1 MDRTPRRTDTTTHRG
16 AVPGLMSTL
25 PSVSTASSRA
35 AATDDHTSVLVCPP
49 APWGGALNDTAI
61 RPSVQVSPC
70 VCLSHHNC
78 KQNGTKQ
85 IQTIRMACTKQ
96 LVLLM

>member
-49 APWGGALNDTAI
+49 CRRGGALNDTAI
-61 RPSVQVSPC
+61 GPSVRVF
-70 VCLSHHNC
+70 VCPTTTASKMVPNRFRPYGWHALNNWC
-78 KQNGTKQ
+78 Y
-85 IQTIRMACTKQ
+85 
-96 LVLLM
+96 

>member
-35 AATDDHTSVLVCPP
+35 AATDDHTAVLVCPP
-49 APWGGALNDTAI
+49 RRRGGIKRYRD
-61 RPSVQVSPC
+61 PPVSPC
-70 VCLSHHNC
+70 VCLSHHHC

-85 IQTIRMACTKQ
+85 IQTIQMACTKQ

>member
-49 APWGGALNDTAI
+49 RRRGGGIKRYRD
-61 RPSVQVSPC
+61 PSVSPC
-70 VCLSHHNC
+70 FCLSHHHC

>member
-35 AATDDHTSVLVCPP
+35 AVTDDHTSVLVCPP
-49 APWGGALNDTAI
+49 RRRGG
-61 RPSVQVSPC
+61 
-70 VCLSHHNC
+70 H
-78 KQNGTKQ
+78 
-85 IQTIRMACTKQ
+85 
-96 LVLLM
+96 